1 MSDNLFN
8 LIMEKFKK
16 IVGIAAPFTRM
27 NVDTD
32 LIIPAENLKTISRQ
46 GLGKNLFSYIRFN
59 EDGSKNKKFI
69 LNQPHYKDSV
79 ILVTGKNFG
88 CGSSREHAV
97 WALKDFGIKC
107 LIGSEFADIFYN
119 NCFKNG
125 VLAIILD
132 SKKVEKIIKIVSS
145 PNASELEID
154 LEKQS
159 IKTKENKAINFEILP
174 YLKKSL
180 LDGIDDISKTLE
192 KKKLIDE
199 YEFDIK
205 KKYPWL
211 GKKNG

>member
-1 MSDNLFN
+1 
-8 LIMEKFKK
+8 MEKFKK
-16 IVGIAAPFTRM
+16 IIGIAAPFTRI

-32 LIIPAENLKTISRQ
+32 LIIPAESLKTISRE

-59 EDGSKNKKFI
+59 DDGSENKNFI
-69 LNQPHYKDSV
+69 LNKPHYKKTK

-107 LIGSEFADIFYN
+107 LIGTEFADIFYN

-145 PNASELEID
+145 SKNSELEID
-154 LEKQS
+154 LESQTV
-159 IKTKENKAINFEILP
+159 KTKQNEIINFDILP
-174 YLKKSL
+174 YLKRNL
-180 LDGIDDISKTLE
+180 LEGVDDISKTLE

-199 YEFDIK
+199 YEFDMK

-211 GKKNG
+211 EKKNG

>member
-1 MSDNLFN
+1 
-8 LIMEKFKK
+8 MEKFKK
-16 IVGIAAPFTRM
+16 IVGIAAPFTRI

-32 LIIPAENLKTISRQ
+32 LIIPAESLKTIQRKC
-46 GLGKNLFSYIRFN
+46 LGKDLFSYIRFN
-59 EDGSKNKKFI
+59 ENGSQNNKFI
-69 LNQPHYKDSV
+69 LNQPNYKNSK

-107 LIGSEFADIFYN
+107 LIGTEFADIFYN

-145 PNASELEID
+145 SKNSELEID
-154 LEKQS
+154 LESQTV
-159 IKTKENKAINFEILP
+159 KTKQNEIINFDILP
-174 YLKKSL
+174 YLKRNL
-180 LDGIDDISKTLE
+180 LEGVDDISKTLE

-199 YEFDIK
+199 YEFDMK

-211 GKKNG
+211 EKKNG

>member
-1 MSDNLFN
+1 M
-8 LIMEKFKK
+8 
-16 IVGIAAPFTRM
+16 PFTRI

-46 GLGKNLFSYIRFN
+46 GLGKYLFSYIRFN
-59 EDGSKNKKFI
+59 EDGSENKKFI
-69 LNQPHYKDSV
+69 LNQPHYKNSG

-125 VLAIILD
+125 VLPIILNTNEI
-132 SKKVEKIIKIVSS
+132 EKIIKIISS
-145 PNASELEID
+145 SETSELEID
-154 LEKQS
+154 LKNQS
-159 IKTKENKAINFEILP
+159 IKTKENKTINFEIFT
-174 YLKKSL
+174 YLKKNL

-199 YEFDIK
+199 FEINME

>member
-1 MSDNLFN
+1 
-8 LIMEKFKK
+8 MEKFKK
-16 IVGIAAPFTRM
+16 IIGIAAPFTRI

-32 LIIPAENLKTISRQ
+32 LIIPAENLKTISKQ

-59 EDGSKNKKFI
+59 KDGSENKEFI
-69 LNQPHYKDSV
+69 LNQPCYKNSE

-125 VLAIILD
+125 VLPIVLD
-132 SKKVEKIIKIVSS
+132 TKKIEKIIKIISS
-145 PNASELEID
+145 LETFELEIN
-154 LEKQS
+154 LKSQF
-159 IKTKENKAINFEILP
+159 IKTKENEIINFDILP
-174 YLKKSL
+174 YLKKNL

-199 YEFDIK
+199 YEINIK

>member
-1 MSDNLFN
+1 
-8 LIMEKFKK
+8 MEKFTKLSG
-16 IVGIAAPFTRM
+16 VAAPFTRI

-32 LIIPAENLKTISRQ
+32 LIIPAEHLKTISRL
-46 GLGKNLFSYIRFN
+46 GLGKHLFSYIRYN
-59 EDGSKNKKFI
+59 EDGSPKKEFI
-69 LNQPHYKDSV
+69 LNQDRYKKST

-97 WALKDFGIKC
+97 WALSDFGIKC

-125 VLAIILD
+125 VLPIVLD
-132 SKKVEKIIKIVSS
+132 TKKIEKIIKIISS
-145 PNASELEID
+145 SETSELEID
-154 LEKQS
+154 LKSQF
-159 IKTKENKAINFEILP
+159 IKTKENEIINFDILP
-174 YLKKSL
+174 YLKKNL

-199 YEFDIK
+199 YEININ

>member
-1 MSDNLFN
+1 
-8 LIMEKFKK
+8 MEKFKK
-16 IVGIAAPFTRM
+16 IVGIAAPFTRI

-46 GLGKNLFSYIRFN
+46 GLGKYLFSYIRFN
-59 EDGSKNKKFI
+59 EDGSENKKFI
-69 LNQPHYKDSV
+69 LNQPRYKNSG

-119 NCFKNG
+119 NCLKNG
-125 VLAIILD
+125 VLPIILD
-132 SKKVEKIIKIVSS
+132 INEIEKITKIISS
-145 PNASELEID
+145 SETSELEID
-154 LEKQS
+154 LENQS
-159 IKTKENKAINFEILP
+159 IKTKETKTIYFDILP

-199 YEFDIK
+199 YEINMK

-211 GKKNG
+211 GEKNG

>member
-1 MSDNLFN
+1 
-8 LIMEKFKK
+8 MEKFKK
-16 IVGIAAPFTRM
+16 IVGIAAPFTRI

-32 LIIPAENLKTISRQ
+32 LIIPAEHLKTISRQ
-46 GLGKNLFSYIRFN
+46 GLGKHLFSYVRFN
-59 EDGSKNKKFI
+59 EDGSENKKFI
-69 LNQPHYKDSV
+69 LNQSQYKNSV

-125 VLAIILD
+125 VLPIILD
-132 SKKVEKIIKIVSS
+132 INEIEKITKIISS
-145 PNASELEID
+145 SETSELEID
-154 LEKQS
+154 LKNQS
-159 IKTKENKAINFEILP
+159 IKTKENKTINFEIFT
-174 YLKKSL
+174 YLKKNL

-199 YEFDIK
+199 YEINMK
-205 KKYPWL
+205 QKYPWL

>member
-1 MSDNLFN
+1 
-8 LIMEKFKK
+8 MEKFKK
-16 IVGIAAPFTRM
+16 IVGIAAPFTRID
-27 NVDTD
+27 VDTD
-32 LIIPAENLKTISRQ
+32 LIIPAENLKTISKQ

-59 EDGSKNKKFI
+59 KDGRENKEFI
-69 LNQPHYKDSV
+69 LNQPCYKNSE

-97 WALKDFGIKC
+97 WALKDFGIKS

-125 VLAIILD
+125 VLPIILD
-132 SKKVEKIIKIVSS
+132 TNEIEKIIKIISF
-145 PNASELEID
+145 PETSELEID
-154 LEKQS
+154 LENQS
-159 IKTKENKAINFEILP
+159 IKTKENKTINFEIFT
-174 YLKKSL
+174 YLKKNL
-180 LDGIDDISKTLE
+180 LDGIDDISRTLE

-199 YEFDIK
+199 FEINME

>member
-1 MSDNLFN
+1 
-8 LIMEKFKK
+8 MEKFKK

-32 LIIPAENLKTISRQ
+32 LIIPAENLKTVSTK

-59 EDGSKNKKFI
+59 EDGSENKKFV
-69 LNQPHYKDSV
+69 LNQAHYKNSR

-125 VLAIILD
+125 VLPIILD
-132 SKKVEKIIKIVSS
+132 INEIEKTTKIISS
-145 PNASELEID
+145 SETSELEID
-154 LEKQS
+154 LENQS
-159 IKTKENKAINFEILP
+159 IKTKENKTINFDILP
-174 YLKKSL
+174 YLKKNL

-199 YEFDIK
+199 YETNMK

>member
-1 MSDNLFN
+1 
-8 LIMEKFKK
+8 MEKFKK
-16 IVGIAAPFTRM
+16 IIGIAAPFTRI

-32 LIIPAENLKTISRQ
+32 LIVPAESLKTISRK
-46 GLGKNLFSYIRFN
+46 GLGKDLFSYIRFN
-59 EDGSKNKKFI
+59 ENGSENKKFI
-69 LNQPHYKDSV
+69 LNQPNYKNSKV
-79 ILVTGKNFG
+79 LITGKNFG

-159 IKTKENKAINFEILP
+159 IKTKENGIINFEILP
-174 YLKKSL
+174 YLKK
-180 LDGIDDISKTLE
+180 
-192 KKKLIDE
+192 
-199 YEFDIK
+199 
-205 KKYPWL
+205 
-211 GKKNG
+211 N

>member
-1 MSDNLFN
+1 
-8 LIMEKFKK
+8 MEKFKK
-16 IVGIAAPFTRM
+16 IIGIAAPFTRI

-32 LIIPAENLKTISRQ
+32 LIIPDENLKTISRQ
-46 GLGKNLFSYIRFN
+46 GLGKYLFSYIRFN
-59 EDGSKNKKFI
+59 EDGSENKKFI
-69 LNQPHYKDSV
+69 LNQPHYKNSI

-125 VLAIILD
+125 VLPIILD
-132 SKKVEKIIKIVSS
+132 TNKIEKIVKIISS
-145 PNASELEID
+145 LETSELEID
-154 LEKQS
+154 LENQS
-159 IKTKENKAINFEILP
+159 IKTKENKTINFDILS
-174 YLKKSL
+174 YLKKKL
-180 LDGIDDISKTLE
+180 LDGIDDISETLE

-199 YEFDIK
+199 YEISME